1 MYSYWRKKRM
11 LVYVES
17 NLFDSQA
24 QVLVNTVNTVGVM
37 GKGIALQFKKL
48 YPDMFRKYQSFCDNG
63 SLTIGKLYLYKTPNK
78 WILNFPTKKNWRN
91 KSKIEYIDEGLKKF
105 VETYSEKGI
114 ESISFPQLGTG
125 NGGLDW
131 EKEVKPLMEK
141 YLRKLPI
148 KVYIHIY
155 TGWEKEPE
163 YKDIKSMRKWIESEP
178 KSLSLNEFKNDF
190 ISVQDGSNFNLADRH
205 VVISNNQDSIDETA
219 GSFMAITNEKNGK
232 EYSITQSDIA
242 DLWTRLRDQ
251 GAILDIDLPQN
262 ILKFKDKN
270 FFKNLLLKLPY
281 IGVEPAIVSGER
293 MDMLVLKKNNLSQQN
308 TQTIN
313 LMEG

>member
-1 MYSYWRKKRM
+1 M

-17 NLFDSQA
+17 NLFDSPA

-48 YPDMFRKYQSFCDNG
+48 YPDMFKKYQEFCDNG
-63 SLTIGKLYLYKTPNK
+63 ALTIGKLYLYKTPNK

-91 KSKIEYIDEGLKKF
+91 KSKIEYIEAGLKKF
-105 VETYSEKGI
+105 VETYKEKGI

-131 EKEVKPLMEK
+131 DKEVRPLMEK

-155 TGWEKEPE
+155 TGWENKPE
-163 YKDIKSMRKWIESEP
+163 YKNIKSMRKWIESEP
-178 KSLSLNEFKNDF
+178 RSLSLNEFKHDF
-190 ISVQDGSNFNLADRH
+190 ISAQDDNELSLGGRKI
-205 VVISNNQDSIDETA
+205 VISDNLDHLDEST
-219 GSFMAITNEKNGK
+219 GTFMTVENTKNKEK
-232 EYSITQSDIA
+232 YSITQSDIA

-251 GAILDIDLPQN
+251 GVILDVDFPQN
-262 ILKFKDKN
+262 ILNHDKN
-270 FFKNLLLKLPY
+270 FFKSMLLKLPY
-281 IGVEPAIVSGER
+281 IYEEPAR
-293 MDMLVLKKNNLSQQN
+293 MGDENMTILVLKKQDLNHQDV
-308 TQTIN
+308 QTID